1 MSDKQ
6 NTKDAA
12 NSLSELINDN
22 KKYIE
27 SGGGW
32 GNPESDQVAA
42 AKHRIRGLILVFE
55 IFLKKLVNENT
66 ALRTQLADATRKLEE
81 ARKDA
86 ESGVSLGEGM
96 VSLQK
101 DELLEFKS
109 QRIFDL
115 LQERDDLL
123 LNAER
128 YWWLRDQHW
137 FESEATFRLSL
148 SESQFANE
156 YHDKLNAAID
166 QAIEQGKGGDEV

>member
-1 MSDKQ
+1 MSEPKELAVFKQ
-6 NTKDAA
+6 DTGGFAVKHGITITLYGYPRSGSARPPSSNE
-12 NSLSELINDN
+12 ELI
-22 KKYIE
+22 
-27 SGGGW
+27 
-32 GNPESDQVAA
+32 VAMCE
-42 AKHRIRGLILVFE
+42 RIQYLD
-55 IFLKKLVNENT
+55 
-66 ALRTQLADATRKLEE
+66 AQLAEATRKLEE
-81 ARKDA
+81 ASKDA

-123 LNAER
+123 LNTER

-166 QAIEQGKGGDEV
+166 QAIEQGKGGDDA